1 MEPIK
6 RTRGG
11 QPKAAEDLLLQKS
24 IRMREAQWATLE
36 AAGGVPTLRGLLDKY
51 SPAELTGLLERCT
64 PAELRALI
72 RRAKS
77 ALE

>member
-24 IRMREAQWATLE
+24 IRMREAHWATLE

-51 SPAELTGLLERCT
+51 SAAELRGVLDRCT

-72 RRAKS
+72 KKTKPPS
-77 ALE
+77 E